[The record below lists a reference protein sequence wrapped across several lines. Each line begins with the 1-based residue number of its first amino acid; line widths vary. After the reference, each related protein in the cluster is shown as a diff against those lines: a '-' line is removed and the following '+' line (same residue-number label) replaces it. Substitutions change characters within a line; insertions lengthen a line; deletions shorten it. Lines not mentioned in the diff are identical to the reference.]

1 MISTIHVLITIYGI
15 WNRPMTLHAL
25 DGNLDNRLK
34 IDENAERGN

>member
-15 WNRPMTLHAL
+15 WNRPMTLHAH
-25 DGNLDNRLK
+25 DRNLDNRLK